1 MIFRLVFLIS
11 QDFLSV
17 KYVACIHKLRHVL
30 TEMIGAAVRARGP
43 PFNLFAAVRN
53 QEFANF
59 KQKTRSKKLSFY
71 EKKQR

>member
-1 MIFRLVFLIS
+1 
-11 QDFLSV
+11 
-17 KYVACIHKLRHVL
+17 
-30 TEMIGAAVRARGP
+30 MIGAAVRARGP

-71 EKKQR
+71 EKNNDKTLQQRVLSLCIQHVRRQNEAFMLDSGCDC